1 MIRDKLTR
9 NGTHM
14 RPDRPTRRMGLAVLT
29 GGLAF
34 VGAAEAT
41 ELITDGSFENTSAS
55 SSPIVKVGGAA
66 APGVGGGWSTFSTYL
81 YSTLYTLPG
90 PANSGAQ
97 YLRPYAS
104 GTGGITRSSQS
115 VTQAMSLTATTTLTP

>member
-1 MIRDKLTR
+1 
-9 NGTHM
+9 M

-90 PANSGAQ
+90 PAGAGLQ
-97 YLRPYAS
+97 FLRPYPS
-104 GTGGITRSSQS
+104 GTYGITQSSTNVAQT
-115 VTQAMSLTATTTLTP
+115 VSLTAT